1 MKKVITILA
10 LALTTSVT
18 FAQDTPLEITGSADL
33 YYKYD
38 FAKNVDINNKVGNI
52 NTSFATD
59 QNSLSL
65 GMIDIA
71 LKKKTG
77 KASFVGEVS
86 FGPRGAGQSIP
97 DVDGQSFHIQNLYAA
112 YAVSDK
118 FTLTAGYMATFVG
131 YEVISPLSNFHY
143 STSYL
148 FTNGPF
154 QNAGVKGTYAFSSKV
169 SLMAGLF
176 NDQWNAYQ
184 ADSQL
189 GLNAV
194 GAQLAL
200 TPVEGLSAYINF
212 LDGSASGTIIDLTA
226 AYQITEKFKLGL
238 NVADYSDADE
248 DSDGGYTGFAL
259 YPSYAVN
266 KNFSLGLR
274 AENFKA
280 KKDSSFSN
288 TNGIGELSS
297 DESVTAFT
305 LSANLKSGG
314 LTFIPEFRMDSGSE
328 DMFVDSDMMAT
339 KSASQVTLSVV
350 YGF

>member
-10 LALTTSVT
+10 LALTTTVS

-33 YYKYD
+33 YYKND
-38 FAKNVDINNKVGNI
+38 FSGNQNI
-52 NTSFATD
+52 GTSFATD

-77 KASFVGEVS
+77 KTSFVGEVS

-112 YAVSDK
+112 YAASDK
-118 FTLTAGYMATFVG
+118 LTLTAGYMATFVG
-131 YEVISPLSNFHY
+131 YEVISPLSNLQY

-154 QNAGVKGTYAFSSKV
+154 QNAGVKATYAFSSKV

-176 NDQWNAYQ
+176 NDQWNVYQ
-184 ADSQL
+184 ANQDL

-238 NVADYSDADE
+238 NVADFSDADE
-248 DSDGGYTGFAL
+248 DSDGGFTGFAL

-266 KNFSLGLR
+266 KNFSLALR

-280 KKDSSFSN
+280 KKDSGSYS
-288 TNGIGELSS
+288 GVAG

-328 DMFVDSDMMAT
+328 EMFSDSNMMAT
-339 KSASQVTLSVV
+339 KSASQLTLAVV

>member
-10 LALTTSVT
+10 LALTTTVT
-18 FAQDTPLEITGSADL
+18 FAQDTPLEISGSADL

-38 FAKNVDINNKVGNI
+38 FSGNPNI
-52 NTSFATD
+52 GTSFATD

-86 FGPRGAGQSIP
+86 FGPRGQGQSILNSAGGT
-97 DVDGQSFHIQNLYAA
+97 DEINNSFNIQNLYAA

-118 FTLTAGYMATFVG
+118 FTLTAGYMGTFIG
-131 YEVISPLSNFHY
+131 YEVISPLANFHY

-176 NDQWNAYQ
+176 NNDWNLYQ
-184 ADSQL
+184 ADADL
-189 GLNAV
+189 GLNNV
-194 GAQLAL
+194 GVQLAL
-200 TPVEGLSAYINF
+200 TPIEGLSAYINF
-212 LDGSASGTIIDLTA
+212 LDGSAKGTIIDLTA

-238 NVADYSDADE
+238 NVADFSGTAD
-248 DSDGGYTGFAL
+248 DTGYTGFAL
-259 YPSYAVN
+259 YPSYAVSS
-266 KNFSLGLR
+266 NFSLGLR
-274 AENFKA
+274 AENFKV
-280 KKDSSFSN
+280 KKDSFFS
-288 TNGIGELSS
+288 GVDG

-328 DMFVDSDMMAT
+328 EMFDDSDMMAT
-339 KSASQVTLSVV
+339 KSASQISLGVV